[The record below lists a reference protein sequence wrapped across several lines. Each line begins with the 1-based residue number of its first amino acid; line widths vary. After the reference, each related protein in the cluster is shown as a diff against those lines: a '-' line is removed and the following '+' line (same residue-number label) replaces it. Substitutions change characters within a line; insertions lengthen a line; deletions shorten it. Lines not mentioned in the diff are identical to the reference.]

1 MAIMMTKSLPIA
13 LLMVVSPVLSFN
25 VLSGTTAHR
34 SKSALFSISEAD
46 SSISRRNAFM
56 KSATVI
62 AGGLGIISSSP
73 FAALAE
79 DSDEAP
85 VVTNK
90 VSEETPVVTN
100 TISEETPVVT
110 PVATST
116 ISDETP
122 IITTRMGGLLEKYQ
136 DSRGWKIL
144 APSGWNKFEGEVGA
158 YDVKWQ
164 DVVDPSENIK
174 VSSNPVKSTTSSII
188 VLGEVKAVG
197 KNLASKRSAKLVK
210 AEERLTDGILFYT
223 FDFALED
230 KTHQLLLLCV
240 NKGRIW
246 SLDANSTQKRWA
258 KRESLYNNVLG
269 SFMPKLS

>member
-1 MAIMMTKSLPIA
+1 
-13 LLMVVSPVLSFN
+13 
-25 VLSGTTAHR
+25 
-34 SKSALFSISEAD
+34 
-46 SSISRRNAFM
+46 M

-62 AGGLGIISSSP
+62 AGGLGVMSSSP
-73 FAALAE
+73 FAAIAE
-79 DSDEAP
+79 EETP
-85 VVTNK
+85 VATTT
-90 VSEETPVVTN
+90 SEETPVETPVVEEYVPN
-100 TISEETPVVT
+100 ISEETPV
-110 PVATST
+110 
-116 ISDETP
+116 
-122 IITTRMGGLLEKYQ
+122 ITTRMGGLLEKYQ

-144 APSGWNKFEGEVGA
+144 SPSGWNKFEGEVGA

-174 VSSNPVKSTTSSII
+174 VSSNPVKSTTKSIAK
-188 VLGEVKAVG
+188 LGEVKAVG
-197 KNLASKRSAKLVK
+197 KNLAEKRSAKLIK
-210 AEERLTDGILFYT
+210 AEERLTEGILFYT

-246 SLDANSTQKRWA
+246 SLDANSTQKRWG